1 MDNKLQSSNLRCDSW
16 HLDYLGIVG
25 SKTPGKT
32 VLFVFVNE
40 QNNLYSRWVDVV
52 ILLSVSTH
60 YHLT

>member
-1 MDNKLQSSNLRCDSW
+1 MEYKLQSSNLRCDSW
-16 HLDYLGIVG
+16 HLDCLRIVD
-25 SKTPGKT
+25 SKTLGNT